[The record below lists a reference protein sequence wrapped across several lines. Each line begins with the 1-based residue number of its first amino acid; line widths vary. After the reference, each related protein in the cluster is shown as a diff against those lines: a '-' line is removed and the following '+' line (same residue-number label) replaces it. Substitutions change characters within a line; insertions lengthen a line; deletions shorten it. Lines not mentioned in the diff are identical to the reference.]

1 MKRLHSI
8 LAGVAAGAVSAF
20 CFAFIHRL
28 LISDIWF
35 SLPALLVAGAICG
48 LCIGWTYDALFP
60 QPSVATWLKYNALYD
75 GMFALLGG
83 ASVLMFEPVITLEEV
98 MTYDAL
104 PGFLIRLELPVV
116 IVSTLLMTAIIG
128 RLYAR
133 TWLQVGGILVTC
145 AVLVLLLG
153 LNVSAMGLIAIPRS
167 SLYLVLELAGLILA
181 LNIAF
186 VAVFMGLRWNSF
198 FGRAKRSGPD
208 VEKPGA
214 EAHKPL
220 RI

>member
-1 MKRLHSI
+1 MGRLHCI
-8 LAGVAAGAVSAF
+8 LAGMIAGAVSAY
-20 CFAFIHRL
+20 CFAFIHRM

-48 LCIGWTYDALFP
+48 LCIGWTYGALFR

-75 GMFALLGG
+75 GLFLLLGG
-83 ASVLMFEPVITLEEV
+83 ASVLVFDPVTTLAEV

-133 TWLQVGGILVTC
+133 TWLQYGGILITC

-153 LNVSAMGLIAIPRS
+153 LNVSAMGLIEIPRS
-167 SLYLVLELAGLILA
+167 SLYLVLELTGLILA
-181 LNIAF
+181 LNLVF
-186 VAVFMGLRWNSF
+186 VVVFLVLGWNSF
-198 FGRAKRSGPD
+198 FRSRPMPRASSREIPS
-208 VEKPGA
+208 
-214 EAHKPL
+214 
-220 RI
+220 